1 MYFKIFSSPT
11 LIQLDY
17 FRSGTVLKYDFHN
30 TAWKATYK
38 NYILSLHLFWK
49 IDYKLWW
56 IKKNRVQ
63 YSSCHNIFS
72 AFQFVIL
79 AFKIF
84 LSNDLSS
91 NILKCNNDGLMMA
104 SNNVNG
110 CSFLKTIKYCHN

>member
-1 MYFKIFSSPT
+1 MCFKIFSSPT

-49 IDYKLWW
+49 IDYKLWS
-56 IKKNRVQ
+56 IKKIVCNTVPVI
-63 YSSCHNIFS
+63 IF
-72 AFQFVIL
+72 FLHFNL
-79 AFKIF
+79 LFWHLRFF